1 VQLVAP
7 GSTQDL
13 QAQIASLKEENR
25 ELSRA
30 NDTLKAASTFLGQS
44 STANSTHSRAPD
56 LVKRRFV
63 ADPPNQLWVSDFT
76 SGSTWE
82 GFVYVAFIVDVYS
95 RMVVGWRVSMTMTA
109 KLVTD
114 ALEHAVWTRKRPVVG
129 AIDRHP
135 QPHPRCDAKHRSIQ
149 SPELG
154 SLVIGRAR
162 RDYVR
167 QWFRSEPIPSMW
179 LSIMSP
185 ALRYNPFGAP
195 TPSGVPVKIRSP
207 VCNVKMLDR

>member
-149 SPELG
+149 SPEFGVAGDWEGEEGLRKTVV
-154 SLVIGRAR
+154 SQRANSF
-162 RDYVR
+162 DVA
-167 QWFRSEPIPSMW
+167 ID
-179 LSIMSP
+179 
-185 ALRYNPFGAP
+185 
-195 TPSGVPVKIRSP
+195 
-207 VCNVKMLDR
+207 NVAGFEEQPLWCADAFWRAGEDQVSCLQCQDAR